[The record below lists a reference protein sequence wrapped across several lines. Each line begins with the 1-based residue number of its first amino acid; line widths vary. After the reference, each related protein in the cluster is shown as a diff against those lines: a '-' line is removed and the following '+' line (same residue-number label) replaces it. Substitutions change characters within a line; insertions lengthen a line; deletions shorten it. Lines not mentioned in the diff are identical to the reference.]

1 MLVPPTILSGR
12 MPAMELRDS
21 FATWLRREI
30 GSTAVPALHRHL
42 DEHGFRLFACMEHAG
57 TFQREVYHPALGFYR
72 ATGQSDHEAL
82 LGIMRQV
89 WLVDSLQEQP
99 GPRVRPT

>member
-1 MLVPPTILSGR
+1 MHSRFRTRGAL
-12 MPAMELRDS
+12 
-21 FATWLRREI
+21 
-30 GSTAVPALHRHL
+30 TAALIALAIAVLLPSVANALPKPGAKPR
-42 DEHGFRLFACMEHAG
+42 GFRLFACMEHAG

-82 LGIMRQV
+82 LGILRQV

-99 GPRVRPT
+99 GRVRPTADQ

>member
-1 MLVPPTILSGR
+1 
-12 MPAMELRDS
+12 MELRDS

-42 DEHGFRLFACMEHAG
+42 KEREFRLFACMEHAG
-57 TFQREVYHPALGFYR
+57 TFQREVYHPTLGFYR

-82 LGIMRQV
+82 LGILRQI
-89 WLVDSLQEQP
+89 WLVDSLHEE
-99 GPRVRPT
+99 RDTEVRPTVDP

>member
-1 MLVPPTILSGR
+1 MAV
-12 MPAMELRDS
+12 MELRDS

-42 DEHGFRLFACMEHAG
+42 KERSFRLFACMEHAG

-82 LGIMRQV
+82 LGILRQI
-89 WLVDSLQEQP
+89 WLVDSLQEERGSQ
-99 GPRVRPT
+99 VRPAMDP